1 MPVMT
6 GGRFLAET
14 LKGYGVTHAFFVP
27 AIIRKAVVEMER
39 VGIQRIVTH
48 GEKAAYM
55 ADGYAR
61 ASHRPGL
68 CMAQSV
74 GAANLAA
81 GLQDPYLALSPIIAI
96 TGHRK
101 LLDQYRNSYQE
112 IQHMASDLDREQ
124 IKVWLVGLPD
134 LDGEQL
140 EPEPDY
146 FEVEGMDGEQ
156 LGPKVDYFGIA
167 ALEREGRE
175 AEVEIAGWK
184 PLCGPCA
191 ALNISPS

>member
-1 MPVMT
+1 MDVDKWRRWFREGWDAFNALPDLD
-6 GGRFLAET
+6 REAFLA
-14 LKGYGVTHAFFVP
+14 
-27 AIIRKAVVEMER
+27 
-39 VGIQRIVTH
+39 
-48 GEKAAYM
+48 
-55 ADGYAR
+55 
-61 ASHRPGL
+61 GL
-68 CMAQSV
+68 
-74 GAANLAA
+74 
-81 GLQDPYLALSPIIAI
+81 P
-96 TGHRK
+96 
-101 LLDQYRNSYQE
+101 
-112 IQHMASDLDREQ
+112 DLDREQ

-191 ALNISPS
+191 ALNISPN